1 MANVT
6 TSAET
11 NLSKSANFARVREIE
26 FVRLFNGNIK
36 KLVEALGVT
45 RMIPKESGAQLK
57 VLTVTGSLNSASV
70 GEGEIIPLSAY
81 STTWESVGTITLKK
95 YRKATSIEAI
105 NEKGYDQAVTAT
117 TDKMLKQ
124 IQAGIRSDFFT
135 FLATGGTS
143 SSGVGFQNALANTW
157 GQLQVL
163 FEDNDIEAVY
173 FMNPLDVA
181 EYLGTHNI
189 TLETV
194 FGMTYV
200 KNFLGLG
207 DVFFNSSVP
216 RGKIYGTAKEN
227 VVCYY
232 VKADEADIS
241 NAFAFTTD
249 QTGLIGIHE
258 QPNYERATVDDTVVS
273 GVTFFAE
280 NLNGIVVTTIN
291 EIPSA

>member
-1 MANVT
+1 
-6 TSAET
+6 
-11 NLSKSANFARVREIE
+11 
-26 FVRLFNGNIK
+26 
-36 KLVEALGVT
+36 
-45 RMIPKESGAQLK
+45 
-57 VLTVTGSLNSASV
+57 
-70 GEGEIIPLSAY
+70 
-81 STTWESVGTITLKK
+81 
-95 YRKATSIEAI
+95 
-105 NEKGYDQAVTAT
+105 
-117 TDKMLKQ
+117 MLKQ

-181 EYLGTHNI
+181 EYLGTHQI

-232 VKADEADIS
+232 VKADEPDIS
-241 NAFAFTTD
+241 NAFSFTTD
-249 QTGLIGIHE
+249 QTGLIGIRE
-258 QPNYERATVDDTVVS
+258 TPNYERATVDDTVVS